1 MGIYDLTTK
10 QNELAARLMWADE
23 PDEIEALEREI
34 ASLNYEA
41 TDFIKWLS
49 SVYAELNAVATS
61 RKERAQALAKQAKTA
76 ENAAE
81 RLRKKILET
90 ALTFGIKKIETDLIN
105 WSVSPGRESCF
116 IDAGA
121 DFISWPTELVTIKT
135 ETVPDKK
142 GALKYMQD
150 GHELPGAHIVKNP
163 YLIGK

>member
-1 MGIYDLTTK
+1 MGIYDLTAK
-10 QNELAARLMWADE
+10 QNELAAKLMWADE

-49 SVYAELNAVATS
+49 SVYAELDAVATA

-90 ALTFGIKKIETDLIN
+90 ALTFDIKKIETDLIT
-105 WSVSPGRESCF
+105 WSVSPGRESLF
-116 IDAGA
+116 IDEGT
-121 DFISWPTELVTIKT
+121 DFITWPSDLI
-135 ETVPDKK
+135 ETVVSTKVDKK
-142 GALKYMQD
+142 GALKFIQE

-163 YLIGK
+163 YLIGR